1 MLVRIG
7 KVTDIYPEEGKVRV
21 LYSDLEDTSTK
32 LPTMASEYNLPS
44 VGATVLVLYTEN
56 DSNGFVLGEFWNKVK
71 TPSETEAAVYK
82 KEFGEGYI
90 RAEGN
95 ELTLFSPDLI
105 FKGDAGTVTLAQ
117 IIELMDRVSAL
128 EQRLGG

>member
-7 KVTDIYPEEGKVRV
+7 TVTDIYPEEGKVRV

-32 LPTMASEYNLPS
+32 LPTMANEYNMPA

-71 TPSETEAAVYK
+71 KPSENDAAVYK
-82 KEFGEGYI
+82 KEFGEGYM
-90 RAEGN
+90 RAEGKGF
-95 ELTLFSPDLI
+95 TLFLLI
-105 FKGDAGTVTLAQ
+105 
-117 IIELMDRVSAL
+117 
-128 EQRLGG
+128 

>member
-7 KVTDIYPEEGKVRV
+7 TVTDIYPEEGKVRV

-32 LPTMASEYNLPS
+32 LPTMANEYNMPA

-71 TPSETEAAVYK
+71 RPSENDAAVYK
-82 KEFGEGYI
+82 KEFGEGYM
-90 RAEGN
+90 RAEGKGF
-95 ELTLFSPDLI
+95 TLFSPDLI
-105 FKGDAGTVTLAQ
+105 FKGDAGEITLAQ

-128 EQRLGG
+128 EQK